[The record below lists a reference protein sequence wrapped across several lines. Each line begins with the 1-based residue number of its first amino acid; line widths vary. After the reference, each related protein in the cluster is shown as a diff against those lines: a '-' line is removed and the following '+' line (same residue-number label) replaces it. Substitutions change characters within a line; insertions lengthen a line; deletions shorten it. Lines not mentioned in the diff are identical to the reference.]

1 MPNTTS
7 VRASLILQFTTDT
20 NLVTSPLFVLANR
33 SYQLVDFNIAVTAA
47 NADGQ
52 GGVNETR
59 LRLDEVDAA
68 GAVALALGTI
78 PTTAATPATLN
89 TWRRPTTTAI
99 TAAPAAAADTLIAA
113 ALVDRGLRLRITA
126 AASGAGDATVVR
138 AQGTICVFP
147 GNRYK
152 DATSASSYYA
162 NNSASGA
169 VGSNATQ
176 SI

>member
-1 MPNTTS
+1 MPNSTS
-7 VRASLILQFTTDT
+7 VRSSLQVQFTTDT

-52 GGVNETR
+52 GGANETR
-59 LRLDEVDAA
+59 LLLDEVDAA
-68 GAVALALGTI
+68 GLVALALGTI

-99 TAAPAAAADTLIAA
+99 TTAPAAAADTLIAA
-113 ALVDRGLRLRITA
+113 AVVDRGLRLRITA
-126 AASGAGDATVVR
+126 AASGNGDAAVVR
-138 AQGTICVFP
+138 AQGTIRVFP

-152 DATSASSYYA
+152 AATDRTSYYA

-169 VGSNATQ
+169 AGSNATQ